1 MLYTS
6 IHFKTKKK
14 KKCYDIYIVFFFS
27 QYSGGPK
34 VSEKLE
40 VFQET
45 QQEYKEVKMDV
56 LYRK

>member
-1 MLYTS
+1 MLWYL
-6 IHFKTKKK
+6 H
-14 KKCYDIYIVFFFS
+14 CVFFS